1 MDCDGNS
8 TKRKLNNFTLKQK
21 IDILN
26 NIKCGNKSRYAIC
39 QEYNI
44 GESTLRKWIHDEDKL
59 REFWSK
65 NNTCSSHKKIRT
77 EDNPHLGEA
86 LFIWYNEN
94 RISGIPVTGPVL
106 KAKARILNKL
116 LDGKKNFSASNGWF
130 SKWKKRYNIRE
141 LSISGEKKP
150 SDANAVEQ
158 CIIELSKLINR
169 NSLSRCQIFNCDETV
184 LNYKMLP
191 DQETG
196 KKIEE
201 QQELKKINNERVT
214 VMACSNSDGSLKL
227 PLVVIGRWEKPRSL
241 KNIQSS
247 NIPVFY
253 ASQQKARLN
262 RKIFNEWFEKE
273 FVTRVAGFL
282 TERSLPLNAILIVDN
297 ASSHLAIKA
306 SFGDIKTHFLPV
318 SAAASSLLQP
328 MEQGI
333 FQTLRIHFKHALVT
347 SVVNAWEDGIDVI
360 RYSRSVNLREV
371 IHWVNDAW
379 EEISPSSMSRCWEK
393 LLPGIPEENQNARNT
408 SSQMITS
415 SEILCALRRVDEY
428 KNLTENQVNE
438 WIAYENMEAKSST
451 MMTDDEIIQMVLSQR
466 NEDATNDDEITCED
480 EIEVTATDTVNAI
493 NRVIHYFKKSNCMTS
508 LEISNLYKLK
518 GRALTI
524 KMKS

>member
-94 RISGIPVTGPVL
+94 RILGIPITGPVL
-106 KAKARILNKL
+106 KAKARIVNRL
-116 LDGKKNFSASNGWF
+116 LDGKKKFSASNGWL

-150 SDANAVEQ
+150 SDANVVEQ
-158 CIIELSKLINR
+158 YITELSEIINR
-169 NSLSRCQIFNCDETV
+169 KSLSRCQIFNCDETI

-191 DQETG
+191 DRIIAE
-196 KKIEE
+196 KNEE
-201 QQELKKINNERVT
+201 QQRLEKINNEHVT

-227 PLVVIGRWEKPRSL
+227 PLAVIGRSEKPSSI

-247 NIPVFY
+247 NLPVFY

-282 TERSLPLNAILIVDN
+282 TERNLPMTAILIVDN

-318 SAAASSLLQP
+318 SAAATSLLQP

-347 SVVNAWEDGIDVI
+347 SVLNAREDGIDVI
-360 RYSRSVNLREV
+360 RYLRSVNLREV

-379 EEISPSSMSRCWEK
+379 EEIRPSSISRCWEK
-393 LLPGIPEENQNARNT
+393 LLPVIRENQNVRNA
-408 SSQMITS
+408 SSQTITS
-415 SEILCALRRVDEY
+415 SEILCALHRIDEF
-428 KNLTENQVNE
+428 KNLTENQVDE
-438 WIAYENMEAKSST
+438 WIAYENTEATSST
-451 MMTDDEIIQMVLSQR
+451 IMTDDEIIQMVLCQR
-466 NEDATNDDEITCED
+466 NEDETNDEEINCED
-480 EIEVTATDTVNAI
+480 ENEVTGTDAINAI
-493 NRVIHYFKKSNCMTS
+493 NRVIHYFKKSNCMTG
-508 LEISNLYKLK
+508 LEMCNLYRLK